1 MLHGAFQ
8 TPLVLLSIAVAIFAS
23 YTALRMTERVGRT
36 SGPSIYAWT
45 AGGALAMGS
54 GIWAM
59 HFIGMLAFRLP
70 IPVGYDIPL
79 TLLSLLIPIAVS
91 GIALWRVGRPSVDWK
106 GLAGSGI
113 LVGLGINTMH
123 YTGMAA
129 LRMDPLIRYDP
140 WLFMLSVLIAMV
152 ASVGGLWIGFQLRHN
167 FPRAWLARLG
177 AAAMLGSAIAGMHYT
192 GMAAASF
199 PLGSVCQAA
208 SRGVSQ
214 DGLAVM
220 VLLATLGILT
230 VALLASV
237 FDAKLESHSRLLAA
251 SEATVQERGAML
263 EAEREARSHAESVSA
278 MKDEFLATL
287 SHELRT
293 PLNAILGWAVM
304 LRRGVRDEATVQR
317 GLETIER
324 NARAQASLIEDLLD
338 MSRIVAG
345 KIRLDVQE
353 VAPASFVET
362 AVATVQPAAMAKKI
376 ELAVDLDAG
385 AGPIVGDPSRL
396 QQVMWN
402 LLSNAVKFT
411 PLGGTVRVTLEHSH
425 GEVVIKVADSGI
437 GIPVDFVPLVF
448 DRFRQA
454 DSSTTRRHGGLG
466 LGLSIARQL
475 VEMHGGAIE
484 VASEGEGTG
493 ATFTVRFPMGRIEVP
508 LPAGMAAH
516 ADPAP
521 VPPTDLSGVKV
532 LVVDDMVDTLDLA
545 AQVLG
550 ASGASAV
557 VAQDA
562 ERALQAAQAETFDV
576 IVSDIGM
583 PGMDGYELARR
594 LREQGVTA
602 PMIALTAFT
611 REEDRERGIQ
621 AGFDAYL
628 RKPFEPGEL
637 VAAVAGAVA
646 AAAWRAP
653 QSPDR
658 SVAGAGRE
666 ALPEA

>member
-1 MLHGAFQ
+1 MLHGVFQ

-23 YTALRMTERVGRT
+23 YTALRLAERVSCS

-79 TLLSLLIPIAVS
+79 TLLSLLIPIGVS
-91 GIALWRVGRPSVDWK
+91 GAALWRVGRPNVDLK
-106 GLAGSGI
+106 GLAGSGM
-113 LVGLGINTMH
+113 LMGLGINTMH

-129 LRMDPLIRYDP
+129 LRMDPMIHYDP
-140 WLFMLSVLIAMV
+140 WLFLLSVLIAVV
-152 ASVGGLWIGFQLRHN
+152 ASVGALWVGFQLRHN
-167 FPRAWLARLG
+167 FPHAWLARMG

-199 PLGSVCQAA
+199 PAGSVCRAA
-208 SRGVSQ
+208 TGGVSQ
-214 DGLAVM
+214 DGLAIM

-230 VALLASV
+230 VALLTSV

-251 SEATVQERGAML
+251 SEATAEERGAML
-263 EAEREARSHAESVSA
+263 EQEREARSQAESVSA

-304 LRRGVRDEATVQR
+304 LRRGVRDEATAQR

-353 VAPASFVET
+353 VVPASFVEA

-376 ELAVDLDAG
+376 ELDVALDAA

-411 PLGGTVRVTLEHSH
+411 PFGGTVRVTLEQSQ

-437 GIPVDFVPLVF
+437 GIPVDFVPHVF

-454 DSSTTRRHGGLG
+454 DSSTTRRHSGLG

-484 VASEGEGTG
+484 AASEGEGRG
-493 ATFTVRFPMGRIEVP
+493 ATFTVRFPQGRLAAP
-508 LPAGMAAH
+508 LPGGMAAH
-516 ADPAP
+516 ADAAPIPAA
-521 VPPTDLSGVKV
+521 DLSGVKV

-545 AQVLG
+545 AQVLA
-550 ASGASAV
+550 ASGATVV
-557 VAQDA
+557 VAESA
-562 ERALQAAQAETFDV
+562 ERALAEAQAEAFDV
-576 IVSDIGM
+576 VVSDIGM
-583 PGMDGYELARR
+583 PGIDGYELARR
-594 LREQGVTA
+594 LREHGVTA

-611 REEDRERGIQ
+611 REEDRERGLK

-628 RKPFEPGEL
+628 RKPFEPTEM
-637 VAAVAGAVA
+637 VAAVAGAM
-646 AAAWRAP
+646 RARVWTG
-653 QSPDR
+653 SLDR
-658 SVAGAGRE
+658 SGAGAGQE
-666 ALPEA
+666 ALPET

>member
-36 SGPSIYAWT
+36 SGPYIYAWT

-91 GIALWRVGRPSVDWK
+91 GMALWRVSRPGVDWK
-106 GLAGSGI
+106 GLAGSG
-113 LVGLGINTMH
+113 LLMGLGINTMH

-129 LRMDPLIRYDP
+129 LRMDPLIHYDP
-140 WLFMLSVLIAMV
+140 WLFMLSVLIAV
-152 ASVGGLWIGFQLRHN
+152 AASVGAMWVAFQLRN
-167 FPRAWLARLG
+167 NIPRAWLARL
-177 AAAMLGSAIAGMHYT
+177 AAAVMLGSAIAGMHYT

-199 PLGSVCQAA
+199 PLGSVCLAA
-208 SRGVSQ
+208 SHGVSQ
-214 DGLAVM
+214 DGLATM

-230 VALLASV
+230 VALLTSV

-251 SEATVQERGAML
+251 SEATAQERGAML
-263 EAEREARSHAESVSA
+263 EAEREARSQAESVSA

-353 VAPASFVET
+353 VAPASFVEA

-411 PLGGTVRVTLEHSH
+411 PAGGTVRVTLEQSQ
-425 GEVVIKVADSGI
+425 GDVVIKVADSGI

-493 ATFTVRFPMGRIEVP
+493 ATFTVRFPQGRLDAP
-508 LPAGMAAH
+508 LPGGMGAH
-516 ADPAP
+516 ANVAP
-521 VPPTDLSGVKV
+521 VPAADLSGVKV

-545 AQVLG
+545 AQVLS
-550 ASGASAV
+550 ASGATVV
-557 VAQDA
+557 VAENG
-562 ERALQAAQAETFDV
+562 ERALAETQAGAFDV
-576 IVSDIGM
+576 VISDIGM
-583 PGMDGYELARR
+583 PGMDGYELAQR
-594 LREQGVTA
+594 LRAQGVDV

-611 REEDRERGIQ
+611 REEDRERGLK
-621 AGFDAYL
+621 AGFNAYL
-628 RKPFEPGEL
+628 RKPFEPTEV
-637 VAAVAGAVA
+637 VAAVAGAMRA
-646 AAAWRAP
+646 SAWRP
-653 QSPDR
+653 MDSPDR
-658 SVAGAGRE
+658 SAAGAGHE